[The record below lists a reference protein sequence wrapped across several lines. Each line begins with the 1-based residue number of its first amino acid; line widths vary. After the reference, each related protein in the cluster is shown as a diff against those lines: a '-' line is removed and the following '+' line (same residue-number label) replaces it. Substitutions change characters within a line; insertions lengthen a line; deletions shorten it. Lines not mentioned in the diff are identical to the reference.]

1 MNDYVLEAHAINKSY
16 VLGSSRIEVFSKLY
30 VRFEEGLFI
39 TIQGASGSGKT
50 TLLQLLGGLEKP
62 DKGIILFRGQNISQF
77 SSKTLARWRAET
89 VGFVFQSYYLLPEL
103 SALENVDLPALILGK
118 GDRKKATE
126 LLEAVGLEKRIHHR
140 PNELSGGEQ
149 QRVAIARALRN
160 DPSIILA
167 DEPTGNL
174 DEETGKQIVNL
185 LLSIQK
191 EKNKTLIL
199 VTHEKEIACLGDKQ
213 LLLSNG
219 KLTEIESNISN

>member
-1 MNDYVLEAHAINKSY
+1 MNNYVLEARSISKSY
-16 VLGSSRIEVFSKLY
+16 ILGSACIEVLSKLS
-30 VRFEEGLFI
+30 VRFEEGLFF

-62 DKGIILFRGQNISQF
+62 DKGYILYRGENILQLSA
-77 SSKTLARWRAET
+77 KELAKWRAET
-89 VGFVFQSYYLLPEL
+89 IGFVFQSYHLLPEL
-103 SALENVDLPALILGK
+103 SALENIELPALIIGK
-118 GDRKKATE
+118 GNQKKAME
-126 LLEAVGLEKRIHHR
+126 LLEAVGLEKRANHR

-160 DPSIILA
+160 DPPVILA

-174 DEETGKQIVNL
+174 DGETGKQIIHL

-199 VTHEKEIACLGDKQ
+199 VTHEREIATLGDKQ
-213 LLLSNG
+213 LLLSHG
-219 KLTEIESNISN
+219 KITEIESKFST